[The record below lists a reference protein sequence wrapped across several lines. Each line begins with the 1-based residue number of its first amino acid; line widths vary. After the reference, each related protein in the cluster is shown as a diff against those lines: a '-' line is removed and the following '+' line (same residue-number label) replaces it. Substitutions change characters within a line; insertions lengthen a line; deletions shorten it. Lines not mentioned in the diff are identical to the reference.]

1 MAPHPSSFFC
11 IPNDKRES
19 TMKRSLTWC
28 SLGAVLLATAAWS
41 QVGDTEK
48 AVADLEQTWLKSQQ
62 TNNPDLIVRHLAD
75 KFVETESDGTVID
88 KATAVAM
95 SKKMKYTSAEN
106 EDVKVTVFGNTAIAT
121 GGFKGKGTD
130 SEGKPFDTYE
140 RWTDTWVKMPNGEW
154 QCVAT
159 QATPLKM

>member
-1 MAPHPSSFFC
+1 
-11 IPNDKRES
+11 
-19 TMKRSLTWC
+19 MKRRLIWC
-28 SLGAVLLATAAWS
+28 SLGAVLLAIAAWS
-41 QVGDTEK
+41 QAGDTEK

-75 KFVETESDGTVID
+75 KFVETESDGKVID

-106 EDVKVTVFGNTAIAT
+106 EDVKVTVFGNAAIAT
-121 GGFKGKGTD
+121 GGFTGKGTD
-130 SEGKPFDTYE
+130 SEGKPFDIHE

>member
-1 MAPHPSSFFC
+1 
-11 IPNDKRES
+11 
-19 TMKRSLTWC
+19 MKRSLIGC
-28 SLGAVLLATAAWS
+28 SLGAVLFAIAAWS
-41 QVGDTEK
+41 QAGDTGK

-75 KFVETESDGTVID
+75 KFVETESDGKVID
-88 KATAVAM
+88 KTTAVAM

-106 EDVKVTVFGNTAIAT
+106 EDVKVTIFGKTAIAT

-130 SEGKPFDTYE
+130 SEGKPFDTHE